1 MGCGCEFVGS
11 LVVNGGTTDPVY
23 STPIARGG
31 NAVTCV
37 LDVLEFETASASLA
51 VILQHKNRSET
62 TWAAAATFSS
72 ISGPGVAT
80 AGGSGIKQLVRW
92 MFMIGTG
99 ATDGDLYR
107 VQKNLVWRPY

>member
-1 MGCGCEFVGS
+1 LVGS

-23 STPIARGG
+23 SAPIARGG

-37 LDVLEFETASASLA
+37 VDVLEFETASANLE
-51 VILQHKNRSET
+51 VMLQHKNHGDT
-62 TWAAAATFSS
+62 TWATALSFSS
-72 ISGPGVAT
+72 ITGTGVQT
-80 AGGSGIKQLVRW
+80 SSWSGIKEQVRW
-92 MFMIGTG
+92 MLGMGTG